1 MPSTLLSM
9 LAQRRPEALAEQLAR
24 CGELIGAELAESAA
38 RWQRRLAWQ
47 AAAGAFALLALML
60 GGTAA
65 LLAALPTLADAALP
79 SAFWAVPGG
88 AAVLALLCGLAA
100 GPAPAGPR
108 LAQLQARL
116 AEAVEPAADGAS
128 GTASPASAPD
138 ALSAVGALA
147 ADAGREA
154 LRPFARQHPVALV
167 TLAAAGGALLVVTR
181 PWRLLASPEVSRL
194 GVRLGGRW
202 LERQG
207 GALIAELLTAAPAG
221 RPDPGR

>member
-9 LAQRRPEALAEQLAR
+9 LARRRPEALAEQLAR

-65 LLAALPTLADAALP
+65 LLVAQPALADAALP
-79 SAFWAVPGG
+79 AAFWAVPGG

-108 LAQLQARL
+108 LAPLQARL
-116 AEAVEPAADGAS
+116 LEAVEPAADGAS
-128 GTASPASAPD
+128 GTAAPAPD
-138 ALSAVGALA
+138 SLSSVGALA

-167 TLAAAGGALLVVTR
+167 TLAAAGGALLVGAR

-194 GVRLGGRW
+194 GARLGGRW

-207 GALIAELLTAAPAG
+207 GALIAELLSAAPAG